1 MNGCFYDLANSLTER
16 YLLLPLRRE
25 LPSSLQGEI
34 IDVGAGTGANF
45 RHFGPASR
53 VIALEPDPSM
63 ARRAFTKANLAAAHI
78 NVRLDDDSALDSFDA
93 QSIDAVI
100 MTLVLC
106 TVESP
111 LATLRRAKR
120 VLRSNG
126 TLVGMEHV
134 RSEEGLGKFQDFIA
148 PVWQR
153 IAGGCHLNR
162 DTKDTIGPADFNT
175 NGLATKTLP
184 KLLPIQKIIYG
195 RATGL

>member
-1 MNGCFYDLANSLTER
+1 MNGCFYDLANSLAER
-16 YLLLPLRRE
+16 YLLSVLRRE
-25 LPSSLQGEI
+25 LLSSLQGTI

-45 RHFGPASR
+45 PYFSPHAR

-63 ARRAFTKANLAAAHI
+63 ARRALPKRNLSAARI
-78 NVRLDDDSALDSFDA
+78 DVRVEDDIALDSFDA

-100 MTLVLC
+100 VTLVLC

-120 VLRSNG
+120 VLRPSG
-126 TLVGMEHV
+126 TLVVIEHV
-134 RSEEGLGKFQDFIA
+134 RSDDGLGNFQDFVA

-162 DTKDTIGPADFNT
+162 ETKATIGAADFNT
-175 NGLATKTLP
+175 NGLATKSLW
-184 KLLPIQKIIYG
+184 KFLPIQKIIYG
-195 RATGL
+195 RASGL